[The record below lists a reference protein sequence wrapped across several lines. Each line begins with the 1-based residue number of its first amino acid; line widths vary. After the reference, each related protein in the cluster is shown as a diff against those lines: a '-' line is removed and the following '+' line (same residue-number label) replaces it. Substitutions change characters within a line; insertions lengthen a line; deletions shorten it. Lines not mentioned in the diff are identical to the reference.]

1 MSALKTG
8 SDYEKKVEK
17 YYQNLGYITHRMTK
31 SRFGKQ
37 DFLTIGDVMAT
48 KKDDFVIIA
57 CTVGQIRYST
67 TLKKIKEMRKY
78 IPDSIRIENRI
89 LWQDGREEVREF

>member
-17 YYQNLGYITHRMTK
+17 YYQSLGYITHRMLK

-48 KKDDFVIIA
+48 KADDFVIVA
-57 CTVGQIRYST
+57 CTVGQVRYST
-67 TLKKIKEMRKY
+67 TLKKIKEMRKH
-78 IPDSIRIENRI
+78 IPVSIRIENRI
-89 LWQDGREEVREF
+89 LFGDKEEVRQF